1 MAHYVNM
8 EEKSRR
14 CKLVT
19 IFLRLWKEISKMN
32 FKTISILSLA
42 IVLLGTFFIHWL
54 EPETFPTLFEGFWW
68 TMTTLTTVGYGD
80 YSPVTVEGRILGVFL
95 FIFGIGILGL
105 LIGKIM
111 DVLATYHTLKK
122 EGKLVYKN
130 KGHFIYIG
138 WSTRTERAI
147 KEVLANS
154 SDKEVVIIEQL
165 ETSPFPHDQVHFI
178 SGDPSDEEV
187 LKKAN
192 ILEASRVAIFSD
204 MSITK
209 PVLADG
215 KTLLIASA
223 VEALSKSHSANIHS
237 VVEVMEE
244 KNIPLFNHIDVDDFI
259 LSNDSV
265 SLLMAKATLQ
275 PGTTGLFRQL
285 LSKKFGKN
293 IHEYTPIPEW
303 KTYKDASQSLFEGG
317 AVLIAVNED
326 MDFNHAAEK
335 MLKEDDILYIICD
348 DEVYQTLNRRIAH

>member
-1 MAHYVNM
+1 
-8 EEKSRR
+8 
-14 CKLVT
+14 VT

-32 FKTISILSLA
+32 FRTILVLSVVT
-42 IVLLGTFFIHWL
+42 VLLGTVFIHLL
-54 EPETFPTLFEGFWW
+54 EPDTFPTLFEGFWW

-80 YSPVTVEGRILGVFL
+80 YYPVTVEGRILGVFL

-105 LIGKIM
+105 LISKIM
-111 DVLATYHTLKK
+111 DVLATYNTLKR
-122 EGKLVYKN
+122 EGKLVYKD

-147 KEVLANS
+147 KEVLANR
-154 SDKEVVIIEQL
+154 SDMDVVLIEQL
-165 ETSPFPHDQVHFI
+165 DSSPISHDQIHFI

-187 LKKAN
+187 LMKAN
-192 ILEASRVAIFSD
+192 ILEAERVAIFSD

-215 KTLLIASA
+215 KSLLIASA
-223 VEALSKSHSANIHS
+223 VEALSKKHNANIHS
-237 VVEVMEE
+237 IVEVMEE
-244 KNIPLFNHIDVDDFI
+244 KNIPLFNHIEVNDFI

-285 LSKKFGKN
+285 LSKRFGKN
-293 IHEYTPIPEW
+293 IYEFTPLSGW
-303 KTYKDASQSLFEGG
+303 KTYRDASQTLFESG

-326 MDFNHAAEK
+326 MDFSNAAEK
-335 MLKEDDILYIICD
+335 NLKMDDTLYIICD
-348 DEVYQTLNRRIAH
+348 DHVYQNLNRGS

>member
-1 MAHYVNM
+1 M
-8 EEKSRR
+8 
-14 CKLVT
+14 T
-19 IFLRLWKEISKMN
+19 IFLRFLKKISKMD
-32 FKTISILSLA
+32 FSVILLLSIA
-42 IVLLGTFFIHWL
+42 IVLIGTFSIHLL

-80 YSPVTVEGRILGVFL
+80 YSPMTVEGRILGVFL

-105 LIGKIM
+105 LISKIM
-111 DVLATYHTLKK
+111 DVLATYHTLKR

-130 KGHFIYIG
+130 KGHFVYIG

-147 KEVLANS
+147 KEVLANR
-154 SDKEVVIIEQL
+154 SDKEVVLIDQL
-165 ETSPFPHDQVHFI
+165 DSSPFSHDQVHFI

-192 ILEASRVAIFSD
+192 VLESDRVAIFSD

-223 VEALSKSHSANIHS
+223 VEALSKKHNANIHS

-285 LSKKFGKN
+285 LSKRFGKN
-293 IHEYTPIPEW
+293 IHEFTPLSEW
-303 KTYKDASQSLFEGG
+303 KTYKDASQALFDGG
-317 AVLIAVNED
+317 AVLITVNED
-326 MDFNHAAEK
+326 MDFSHAAEK
-335 MLKEDDILYIICD
+335 KLQKEDILYIICD
-348 DEVYQTLNRRIAH
+348 DEVYQKLNKRTAQ

>member
-1 MAHYVNM
+1 M
-8 EEKSRR
+8 
-14 CKLVT
+14 
-19 IFLRLWKEISKMN
+19 WKEISKMN
-32 FKTISILSLA
+32 FRTIVILSVI
-42 IVLLGTFFIHWL
+42 IVLFGTVSIHFV

-80 YSPVTVEGRILGVFL
+80 YYPVTVAGRILGIFL

-105 LIGKIM
+105 LISKIM
-111 DVLATYHTLKK
+111 DVLATYNTLKR

-130 KGHFIYIG
+130 KGHFVYIG

-147 KEVLANS
+147 KEVLANR
-154 SDKEVVIIEQL
+154 SDKEVVLIEQL
-165 ETSPFPHDQVHFI
+165 ESSPFSHDQVHFI

-187 LKKAN
+187 LIKAN
-192 ILEASRVAIFSD
+192 ILEADRVAIFSD
-204 MSITK
+204 MSISK

-215 KTLLIASA
+215 KSLLIASA
-223 VEALSKSHSANIHS
+223 VEALSKKHKANIHS

-285 LSKKFGKN
+285 LSKRFGKN
-293 IHEYTPIPEW
+293 IHEYSPISGWE
-303 KTYKDASQSLFEGG
+303 TYRDASQALFEKG

-326 MDFNHAAEK
+326 MDFSNAAEK
-335 MLKEDDILYIICD
+335 KLDKDDTLYIICD
-348 DEVYQTLNRRIAH
+348 DQIYHELDKRVVL